1 MSDPGLELFF
11 LVALFILCVGNVILW
26 HYVIAHITKTRY
38 EIGTLDIRLKA
49 LENQKPTNT
58 QRSPETSRIRP
69 ISSTP
74 VSLHSPEKLEDGE
87 ARRVSDERRNKFLW
101 LVEHYKRTQP
111 NRDLRID
118 RFFDTVLAFDM
129 RYSPRP
135 VDPYTA
141 PPALDAHTI
150 HLIDVAINALDRQ
163 VAGKA
168 NAASVLPL
176 VDMALGA
183 LYREI
188 ASTPVPPQ
196 DK

>member
-1 MSDPGLELFF
+1 MLSVEFYILSIVMLANALTLSRWTFN
-11 LVALFILCVGNVILW
+11 LVQKE
-26 HYVIAHITKTRY
+26 IAKVRH
-38 EIGTLDIRLKA
+38 EIGALDARLRA
-49 LENQKPTNT
+49 LENREPTDV
-58 QRSPETSRIRP
+58 QQSPATSETRHVSFP
-69 ISSTP
+69 PDSSYG
-74 VSLHSPEKLEDGE
+74 PEKLDDEE
-87 ARRVSDERRNKFLW
+87 ARRALDERRNKFLW
-101 LVEHYKRTQP
+101 LVGHYKRTQP
-111 NRDLRID
+111 NRDLRVD

-141 PPALDAHTI
+141 PPALDADTI
-150 HLIDVAINALDRQ
+150 RLVDVAINALDRQ

-168 NAASVLPL
+168 SAASVLPL
-176 VDMALGA
+176 VDMALEA

>member
-1 MSDPGLELFF
+1 MSDPGLDIFV
-11 LVALFILCVGNVILW
+11 LVVLFILAVGNWILW
-26 HYVIAHITKTRY
+26 QYVATHITKTRY

-49 LENQKPTNT
+49 LENREPTNT
-58 QRSPETSRIRP
+58 QWRPETSRVRP

-74 VSLHSPEKLEDGE
+74 VPLHSPEKLKDGE

-111 NRDLRID
+111 NRDLRTD

-150 HLIDVAINALDRQ
+150 RLVDVAIDALDRQ

-176 VDMALGA
+176 VDMALEA

-188 ASTPVPPQ
+188 APTPVPPQ